1 MGLSVQL
8 GTKGCQNVPPRR
20 GGAVQRRDAVG
31 SCDEECGVIGSQFK
45 MCCPFSFSLSWLSR
59 RVCWEV
65 FCVLSAFI
73 MKFPYSCLYECVCF
87 IDKGRGVCES
97 CKL

>member
-45 MCCPFSFSLSWLSR
+45 MCCPFSFS
-59 RVCWEV
+59 CH
-65 FCVLSAFI
+65 
-73 MKFPYSCLYECVCF
+73 
-87 IDKGRGVCES
+87 G
-97 CKL
+97 

>member
-45 MCCPFSFSLSWLSR
+45 MCCPFSFPVMVEQKGLLGGFLCVKCLHHEVSLLMSL
-59 RVCWEV
+59 
-65 FCVLSAFI
+65 
-73 MKFPYSCLYECVCF
+73 
-87 IDKGRGVCES
+87 
-97 CKL
+97 